1 MENKNLLS
9 IVKTAM
15 CSIENNF
22 DKKIDRLFLKDK
34 LIIPIADTDHLR
46 CRDFNFDKINLTNS
60 NKNSFKVYNNELHT
74 IQPIKF
80 EPSAVE
86 EIQVK
91 YSSKNNSGIC
101 DMV

>member
-9 IVKTAM
+9 IVKTTI

-46 CRDFNFDKINLTNS
+46 CRDFNFDKINLTNH
-60 NKNSFKVYNNELHT
+60 KNNFKIYNNELHT
-74 IQPIKF
+74 VQPIKF

-86 EIQVK
+86 AEVK
-91 YSSKNNSGIC
+91 YSSKTKSEIC